1 MENKNKNNP
10 QNKKK
15 NNPTNAK
22 ENPSMK
28 NENNLFISI
37 TCFAHNRCI
46 RRRVL
51 HG

>member
-10 QNKKK
+10 QNKNK

-28 NENNLFISI
+28 NENKQG
-37 TCFAHNRCI
+37 NR
-46 RRRVL
+46 
-51 HG
+51 